1 MKHLCKGIVG
11 LITFLG
17 VIDLVAAQ
25 ARPDERAIADLVEV
39 FRLAAFD
46 GTRAEQL
53 RPLLAEDYVHITPD
67 GAMTTAWRLAMPT
80 DPNSAIA
87 IQDMHVRVFGDVGV
101 AAYMWHAN
109 DQNQPT
115 SVMQVF
121 QRRARLWRIVATQV
135 GGRSPSFSGPITATS
150 PRPPRNTKSAEDEI
164 HAAWNRF
171 MDAVNLRTPKG
182 ERAEDIDT
190 VRSIF
195 AEDAIY
201 VDPSGNASTRE
212 ERLALGHG
220 VALRLSGDQKVGT
233 VVVRGAYV
241 PDHVDR
247 YLAIFGNAAV
257 WTSRNPANSDQSVR
271 VWLKR
276 PAGWQMVAMHHGMSY
291 VRR

>member
-1 MKHLCKGIVG
+1 MTSDWQIA
-11 LITFLG
+11 TPT
-17 VIDLVAAQ
+17 
-25 ARPDERAIADLVEV
+25 RPNSPISLER
-39 FRLAAFD
+39 
-46 GTRAEQL
+46 
-53 RPLLAEDYVHITPD
+53 VHI
-67 GAMTTAWRLAMPT
+67 
-80 DPNSAIA
+80 
-87 IQDMHVRVFGDVGV
+87 RVFGEVGV
-101 AAYMWHAN
+101 AAYIWQAN
-109 DQNQPT
+109 GQNPPT

-121 QRRARLWRIVATQV
+121 QRRARLWRIIATQV
-135 GGRSPSFSGPITATS
+135 GGPSPSFTGPIISTS
-150 PRPPRNTKSAEDEI
+150 LRPSRNAQSAEDEI
-164 HAAWNRF
+164 HTAWNRF
-171 MDAVNLRTPKG
+171 MDAINLRTPKG

-190 VRSIF
+190 VRNIF

-201 VDPSGNASTRE
+201 VDPGGNASTRE

-220 VALRLSGDQKVGT
+220 VAVRLTGEQKVGT
-233 VVVRGAYV
+233 LVVRGAYV